1 MNSNAQYKNIKKR
14 DNRMSNKNDHILIVG
29 GGTAGWLS
37 AAILAKS
44 LNSKVEGAIKVTL
57 IESPDIPIL
66 GVGEG
71 TWPNLR
77 ATLKKIGV
85 SETDFIRECDATFKQ
100 GAQFI
105 NWSYNPKKTPSRYYH
120 PLATVSHSSYDFNLA
135 PYWLMQNKE
144 ERLAYDLSVATQAR
158 MCNQGKAP
166 KQIVMPEYTAAQE
179 YAYHL
184 NANKFADFL
193 KKHCIKNLGVEFISA
208 NVTNVI
214 LDADNFISHVETDHQ
229 EQKTINADFFI
240 DCSGAKGL
248 IIKQTYN
255 IAWQDI
261 SDVIFNDT
269 ALAVQVP
276 YKKSDQAISTHT
288 IATAQTAGWIWDIGL
303 QERRGVGHVYSSR
316 YIDEANAKQQLID
329 YIGDDY
335 NDDLTIRK
343 IKLNHG
349 YHKKFWHKN
358 SVAIGMSAGFIE
370 PLEASAIFLFDAA
383 ANMIATQFPR
393 NKAKMAYVEEKFNKH
408 FTLRMERSVEFIK
421 LHYCISQ
428 RTDSQYW
435 IDNCDEKSIP
445 KHLQNRLSFWQTQPP
460 TKYDFDNAWE
470 PFNLDSYLYVLYGM
484 NFNTDISDNKSAYP
498 DNEKAKIK
506 FENITK
512 ASDLLSDKLP
522 DQRELITQVLDH
534 GFSKI

>member
-1 MNSNAQYKNIKKR
+1 
-14 DNRMSNKNDHILIVG
+14 MSTNDHILIIG
-29 GGTAGWLS
+29 GGTAGWLT

-44 LNSKVEGAIKVTL
+44 LNSNEKDGIQVTL
-57 IESPDIPIL
+57 VESPDIPIL

-77 ATLKKIGV
+77 ATLHKIGV

-100 GAQFI
+100 GAEFV
-105 NWSYNPKKTPSRYYH
+105 NWSTTPKENEKSSYYH
-120 PLATVSHSSYDFNLA
+120 PLSTVSHSSYDFNLA
-135 PYWLMQNKE
+135 PYWLMQDKHTRKPYDRTVASQV
-144 ERLAYDLSVATQAR
+144 RLCDA
-158 MCNQGKAP
+158 GKAP
-166 KQIVMPEYTAAQE
+166 KQIVMAQYSAAQE

-193 KKHCIKNLGVEFISA
+193 KKHCINNLGVRFISA
-208 NVTNVI
+208 NVTEVV
-214 LDADNFISHVETDHQ
+214 LDDNEFISFVETDLDSRKRI
-229 EQKTINADFFI
+229 EADFFI

-255 IAWQDI
+255 IDWQDI

-276 YKKSDQAISTHT
+276 YKDNQQAINTHT
-288 IATAQTAGWIWDIGL
+288 VATAQSAGWIWDIGL
-303 QERRGVGHVYSSR
+303 QDRRGVGHVYSSK
-316 YIDEANAKQQLID
+316 YIDDAQAKQQLIS
-329 YIGDDY
+329 YIGKDY
-335 NDDLTIRK
+335 TEDLNIRK

-358 SVAIGMSAGFIE
+358 SVAIGMSAGFVE
-370 PLEASAIFLFDAA
+370 PLEASAIYLFDAA
-383 ANMIATQFPR
+383 ANMIAAQFPR
-393 NKAKMAYVEEKFNKH
+393 DKTQMPYVEENFNQH
-408 FTLRMERSVEFIK
+408 FTMRMQRTVEFIK

-428 RTDSQYW
+428 RRDTQYW

-445 KHLQNRLSFWQTQPP
+445 THLRYRLNYWQTQSP

-484 NFNTDISDNKSAYP
+484 NFNTDISADKTRY
-498 DNEKAKIK
+498 NETVKATEM
-506 FENITK
+506 FNRVDL
-512 ASDLLSDKLP
+512 ASKMLIDKLP
-522 DQRELITQVLDH
+522 KQRELIEQVLQY
-534 GFSKI
+534 GFNKI

>member
-1 MNSNAQYKNIKKR
+1 M
-14 DNRMSNKNDHILIVG
+14 MSTNEDILIIG
-29 GGTAGWLS
+29 GGTAGWLT

-44 LNSKVEGAIKVTL
+44 LNSKAKDGVQVTL
-57 IESPDIPIL
+57 VESPDIPIL

-77 ATLKKIGV
+77 ATLHKIGV

-100 GAQFI
+100 GAEFV
-105 NWSYNPKKTPSRYYH
+105 NWSTTAKENEKSSYYH
-120 PLATVSHSSYDFNLA
+120 PLSTVSHSSYDFNLA
-135 PYWLMQNKE
+135 PYWLMQEKSS
-144 ERLAYDLSVATQAR
+144 RKPYDRAVATQAR
-158 MCNQGKAP
+158 LCDAGKAP
-166 KQIVMPEYTAAQE
+166 KQIVMAEYSAAQE

-184 NANKFADFL
+184 NANKFAHFL
-193 KKHCIKNLGVEFISA
+193 KQHCINNLGVKFISA
-208 NVTNVI
+208 NVTKVV
-214 LDADNFISHVETDHQ
+214 LDENEFISGVETDHQ
-229 EQKTINADFFI
+229 DQQRIEADFFI

-255 IAWQDI
+255 IDWHDI

-276 YKKSDQAISTHT
+276 YKDNQQTINTHT
-288 IATAQTAGWIWDIGL
+288 VATAQSAGWIWDIGL
-303 QERRGVGHVYSSR
+303 QERRGVGHVYSSK
-316 YIDEANAKQQLID
+316 YIDDAQAKEQLIN

-335 NDDLTIRK
+335 TEDLNIRK

-358 SVAIGMSAGFIE
+358 SVAIGMSAGFVE
-370 PLEASAIFLFDAA
+370 PLEASAIYLFDAA
-383 ANMIATQFPR
+383 ANMIAAQFPR
-393 NKAKMAYVEEKFNKH
+393 DKAQMPYVEAKFNQH
-408 FTLRMERSVEFIK
+408 FTMRMQRTVEFIK

-428 RTDSQYW
+428 RRDTQYW

-445 KHLQNRLSFWQTQPP
+445 KHLSERLSYWQTQSP

-484 NFNTDISDNKSAYP
+484 NFNTDISAH
-498 DNEKAKIK
+498 KATYNDTIK
-506 FENITK
+506 AAEMFNRIDR
-512 ASDLLSDKLP
+512 ASDMLIEKLP
-522 DQRELITQVLDH
+522 EQRELIEQVLQH
-534 GFSKI
+534 GFKKI

>member
-1 MNSNAQYKNIKKR
+1 
-14 DNRMSNKNDHILIVG
+14 MSTTNDHILIVG

-37 AAILAKS
+37 AAILAKT
-44 LNSKVEGAIKVTL
+44 LNSQAKAAIKVTL
-57 IESPDIPIL
+57 VESPDIPIL

-85 SETDFIRECDATFKQ
+85 SETDFVRECDATFKQ

-105 NWSYNPKKTPSRYYH
+105 NWRFDPKQQSSSYYH

-135 PYWLMQNKE
+135 PYWLMQDK
-144 ERLAYDLSVATQAR
+144 RQRQAYDVSVASQAR
-158 MCNQGKAP
+158 LCDQGKAP
-166 KQIVMPEYTAAQE
+166 KQIVMPEYSAAQE

-184 NANKFADFL
+184 NANKFAEFL
-193 KKHCIKNLGVEFISA
+193 KKHCIENLGVNFISA
-208 NVTNVI
+208 NVTKVA
-214 LDADNFISHVETDHQ
+214 LDHEQYISHVETDHRQ
-229 EQKTINADFFI
+229 HHIINADFFI

-261 SDVIFNDT
+261 SDIIFNDT

-276 YKKSDQAISTHT
+276 YRDKNHKISTHT
-288 IATAQTAGWIWDIGL
+288 KASAQTAGWIWDIGL
-303 QERRGVGHVYSSR
+303 QQRRGVGHVYSSK
-316 YIDEANAKQQLID
+316 YIDQASAEQQLID
-329 YIGDDY
+329 YIGDDFS
-335 NDDLTIRK
+335 DDLTLRK
-343 IKLNHG
+343 INLNHG

-358 SVAIGMSAGFIE
+358 SVAIGMSAGFVE

-383 ANMIATQFPR
+383 ANMIAAQFPR
-393 NKAKMAYVEEKFNKH
+393 HKSQMPYVEEKFNQH
-408 FTLRMERSVEFIK
+408 FTLRMERTVEFIK

-428 RTDSQYW
+428 RRDSQYW
-435 IDNCDEKSIP
+435 RDNCDRKSIP
-445 KHLQNRLSFWQTQPP
+445 KHLQQRLDYWQNQVPS
-460 TKYDFDNAWE
+460 KYDFDNAWE

-484 NFNTDISDNKSAYP
+484 HYPTDLSDNYSAYS
-498 DNEKAKIK
+498 DHEQAQQMFARIDQ
-506 FENITK
+506 
-512 ASDLLSDKLP
+512 ASQLLIDKLP
-522 DQRELITQVLDH
+522 SQNDLISQVIAH